1 MLISLQQKF
10 TFALLILLA
19 TASFPL
25 SGIAQKTS
33 SEPSQIQSD
42 AQLTP
47 VLPASKLEVVATSD
61 HQWTGVAVSQSGR
74 IFVNFPRWSDD
85 VPISV
90 AEIIDGKAIPYPNA
104 EVNKWDEG
112 LDPAT
117 HFVCVQAVYIDSQD
131 SLWILDP
138 ANPQFKG
145 VIPDGP
151 KLVKIDL
158 KTNTITNTFHF
169 NADIAP
175 ERSYLN
181 DVRIDTEHKFAYM
194 TDSGIGAIIALNL
207 KTGKAKRFLVK
218 SPTTKSENV
227 ILTING
233 KKWLQNGNAPQ
244 VHSDGIAYDPKEDIL
259 YFQALTGRTMYAIPA
274 SLLRDFN
281 LSPETIEKHVRAI
294 GETGAADGL
303 LFSPDNKIY
312 ISALE
317 HNAVMRTTP
326 AGEVELV
333 VNSPEINWVDSF
345 SLGPDN
351 ELYFTDSFINR
362 MPSYKGPYKLY
373 RIKLP

>member
-1 MLISLQQKF
+1 MLISLQQRLSF
-10 TFALLILLA
+10 TLLIILA
-19 TASFPL
+19 ITSLPL
-25 SGIAQKTS
+25 NGFAQKTS
-33 SEPSQIQSD
+33 TEPSQPQSD
-42 AQLTP
+42 TQLP
-47 VLPASKLEVVATSD
+47 SVLPASKLEVVATSD
-61 HQWTGVAVSQSGR
+61 HQWTGVAVSQTGR

-90 AEIIDGKAIPYPNA
+90 AELVDGKAIPYPDA
-104 EVNKWDEG
+104 EMNMWHNG

-117 HFVCVQAVYIDSQD
+117 HFVCVQAVYIDRNNN
-131 SLWILDP
+131 LWILDP

-151 KLVKIDL
+151 KLVKVDL
-158 KTNTITNTFHF
+158 KTNTITKTYHF
-169 NADIAP
+169 DTNIAP
-175 ERSYLN
+175 EKSYLN
-181 DVRIDTEHKFAYM
+181 DVRIDTEHEFAYM
-194 TDSGIGAIIALNL
+194 TDSGAGAIIALNL

-244 VHSDGIAYDPKEDIL
+244 VHSDGIAYDPREDIL
-259 YFQALTGRTMYAIPA
+259 YFQALTARTMYAIPA
-274 SLLRDFN
+274 SLLRDFD

-294 GETGAADGL
+294 GQTGAADGL
-303 LFSPDNKIY
+303 LFGPDNKIY

-326 AGEVELV
+326 TGKVETV
-333 VNSPEINWVDSF
+333 VRSADINWVDSF